1 MNILDS
7 AEELSTLSVD
17 TGRLALGAG
26 GSSLNMFEFSTMGI
40 CESLLEAA
48 LSSIGEEFGT
58 INDGMFDADELAAC
72 ESALTFFD
80 ISNLMNFDSA
90 SKEALSMIERK
101 KDADGGTAGTT
112 WDLIRGTKWF
122 WLTRAI
128 CSVLRS
134 AFNAPRG
141 NTSPLPSHVRSTH
154 TT

>member
-48 LSSIGEEFGT
+48 FSSIGEGFGT

-80 ISNLMNFDSA
+80 ISRLENCDSNFE
-90 SKEALSMIERK
+90 KALSTIEFMNGSDDVTSGR
-101 KDADGGTAGTT
+101 T

-141 NTSPLPSHVRSTH
+141 NTSPLPSHVKSTH